1 MSHHLVKTGYE
12 AFVERLNRFPQG
24 AVPNETFYRILKILF
39 NEQEAARLALLPLR
53 PFTARRAARIWKVSE
68 KEAETLLEGLAER
81 GLLLDLERDGV
92 SRYLLP
98 PPMIGFLEFSLMRL
112 RGDVDQKALSELL
125 HQYVRLEDDFL
136 MSLFVDGRTQVGRV
150 FVHEPAL
157 EEKPGDLL
165 ILDYERATAVIEG
178 ASHRAVS
185 LCFCRHKA
193 LHLGEACGAPL
204 EICLTFN
211 SPALSL
217 VKHRHARTVSREE
230 CLDLLRLAWEN
241 KLVQF
246 GSNVRE
252 GVGFIC
258 NCCGCCCE
266 AMGAAR
272 RFGLLRP
279 IHTTN
284 FLPVMDDKKCT
295 GCGDCVRVCPVGA
308 VALAT
313 AHDPRKKKRMK
324 ARLDEDLC
332 LGCGLCARECRF
344 GAVKL
349 VNRPQRVIPPL
360 NTVHQTVLMAV
371 ERGKLQDL
379 LFDDRTLTS
388 HRVMAAVLGAI
399 LRLPPVKRAMASRQ
413 VASKY
418 LEALLSHPYVA
429 QRTA

>member
-1 MSHHLVKTGYE
+1 
-12 AFVERLNRFPQG
+12 
-24 AVPNETFYRILKILF
+24 
-39 NEQEAARLALLPLR
+39 
-53 PFTARRAARIWKVSE
+53 
-68 KEAETLLEGLAER
+68 
-81 GLLLDLERDGV
+81 
-92 SRYLLP
+92 
-98 PPMIGFLEFSLMRL
+98 
-112 RGDVDQKALSELL
+112 
-125 HQYVRLEDDFL
+125 
-136 MSLFVDGRTQVGRV
+136 
-150 FVHEPAL
+150 
-157 EEKPGDLL
+157 
-165 ILDYERATAVIEG
+165 
-178 ASHRAVS
+178 
-185 LCFCRHKA
+185 
-193 LHLGEACGAPL
+193 
-204 EICLTFN
+204 
-211 SPALSL
+211 
-217 VKHRHARTVSREE
+217 
-230 CLDLLRLAWEN
+230 
-241 KLVQF
+241 
-246 GSNVRE
+246 
-252 GVGFIC
+252 
-258 NCCGCCCE
+258 
-266 AMGAAR
+266 
-272 RFGLLRP
+272 
-279 IHTTN
+279 
-284 FLPVMDDKKCT
+284 
-295 GCGDCVRVCPVGA
+295 